1 MNPISADVAA
11 GMSVMDA
18 IMKVNDVV
26 NRFVWGAPVLI
37 LLVGTGIYLTVLLGL
52 PQIRYF
58 VAAMKEVFTSAR
70 GSNEADKSISSFAAM
85 ATAMAA
91 TVGTGNIAGV
101 STALHLG
108 GPGAL
113 VWMLISA
120 FFGMCTKFA
129 EVTLAVHF
137 RQKDAHGDWR
147 GGTMYILEHGAGQ
160 KWLAVI
166 FAVFAF
172 LASFGIGAATQSN
185 SAAEGMSMGFG
196 VNHLYSGI
204 AIAALVGLVIVG
216 GLKSL
221 SMVTTYLV
229 PIMAV
234 FYIITSIVVLVMNAA
249 HIPEAIAT
257 VFKLAFEN
265 PGETVPGA
273 LAGWCVKEAVQKG
286 IARGVFS
293 NEAGMGSAPMVHA
306 TANVEHPVQQGFYG
320 IFEVFVDTI
329 VICTMTSLVIM
340 TTGTL
345 TGHPELTGSQL
356 TLQAFENALGM
367 GVGRYVLSV
376 ALLLFAFTTILGWYW
391 YAETAVT
398 YLFGVWFKPV
408 MKVLWI
414 AMILLGA
421 SGAQLFGS
429 AGNVFLNQIWDISD
443 TLNGLMALPNLVGLL
458 ILSLTLRRVVKDYDA
473 KKKRGEVK

>member
-11 GMSVMDA
+11 SMSVMDA

-26 NRFVWGAPVLI
+26 NQFVWGAPVLV

-70 GSNEADKSISSFAAM
+70 GANEADKSISSFAAM

-101 STALHLG
+101 ATALHLG

-185 SAAEGMSMGFG
+185 SEIGR
-196 VNHLYSGI
+196 
-204 AIAALVGLVIVG
+204 
-216 GLKSL
+216 
-221 SMVTTYLV
+221 
-229 PIMAV
+229 
-234 FYIITSIVVLVMNAA
+234 A
-249 HIPEAIAT
+249 H
-257 VFKLAFEN
+257 V
-265 PGETVPGA
+265 
-273 LAGWCVKEAVQKG
+273 
-286 IARGVFS
+286 
-293 NEAGMGSAPMVHA
+293 
-306 TANVEHPVQQGFYG
+306 
-320 IFEVFVDTI
+320 
-329 VICTMTSLVIM
+329 
-340 TTGTL
+340 
-345 TGHPELTGSQL
+345 
-356 TLQAFENALGM
+356 
-367 GVGRYVLSV
+367 
-376 ALLLFAFTTILGWYW
+376 
-391 YAETAVT
+391 
-398 YLFGVWFKPV
+398 
-408 MKVLWI
+408 
-414 AMILLGA
+414 
-421 SGAQLFGS
+421 
-429 AGNVFLNQIWDISD
+429 
-443 TLNGLMALPNLVGLL
+443 
-458 ILSLTLRRVVKDYDA
+458 
-473 KKKRGEVK
+473 